1 MEDGSHKTEIPAAS
15 GSDCP
20 VLSCLVSGA
29 DAGAS
34 WFSQNH
40 QRQRNPQ
47 LEELARTLAR
57 QVTLNVAPL
66 MRTDSPDEKRIQAIL
81 DQLTDESRI
90 LDAGV
95 YDEQGDLIARSGESV
110 DVRDRLALD
119 GKKAGGYFNQQ
130 IVEPIAGKNGPLGY
144 LRLTLD
150 THTLATEA
158 QQVDNTT
165 NILRL
170 MLLLSLAIGVVLT
183 RTLLQGKRTR
193 WQQSPFLLTASK
205 PVPEEEESEK
215 KSDPLLQERKS
226 LCPHYACS
234 SLTLTTRGLTWRWR
248 SVFFARCPP
257 RSAFCFSGAMPT
269 R

>member
-1 MEDGSHKTEIPAAS
+1 MARAKLKFRLHRAVI
-15 GSDCP
+15 
-20 VLSCLVSGA
+20 VLICLARLVA
-29 DAGAS
+29 LMLGAS

-47 LEELARTLAR
+47 FEELARTLAH
-57 QVTLNVAPL
+57 QVTLNVAPS
-66 MRTDSPDEKRIQAIL
+66 MRTETPDDKRIAQVL
-81 DQLTDESRI
+81 RQLTENSRI

-95 YDEQGDLIARSGESV
+95 YDEQGDLIARAGEHV

-130 IVEPIAGKNGPLGY
+130 IVEPIQGKNGPLGY

-150 THTLATEA
+150 THTLPTEA
-158 QQVDNTT
+158 KQVDNTT

-170 MLLLSLAIGVVLT
+170 MLLLSLAIGVVLA

-205 PVPEEEESEK
+205 SVPEEEESEK
-215 KSDPLLQERKS
+215 KE
-226 LCPHYACS
+226 
-234 SLTLTTRGLTWRWR
+234 
-248 SVFFARCPP
+248 
-257 RSAFCFSGAMPT
+257 
-269 R
+269 

>member
-1 MEDGSHKTEIPAAS
+1 MARAKLKFRLYRAVI
-15 GSDCP
+15 
-20 VLSCLVSGA
+20 VLICLALLVA
-29 DAGAS
+29 LMQGAS

-47 LEELARTLAR
+47 FEELARTLAR
-57 QVTLNVAPL
+57 QVTLNVAPS
-66 MRTDSPDEKRIQAIL
+66 MRTETPDDKRIAL
-81 DQLTDESRI
+81 VLRQLTENSRI

-95 YDEQGDLIARSGESV
+95 YDEQGDLIARAGEHV

-130 IVEPIAGKNGPLGY
+130 IVEPIQGKNGPLGY

-150 THTLATEA
+150 THTLPTEA
-158 QQVDNTT
+158 KQVDNTT

-170 MLLLSLAIGVVLT
+170 MLLLSLAIGVVLA

-205 PVPEEEESEK
+205 SVPEEEESEK
-215 KSDPLLQERKS
+215 KE
-226 LCPHYACS
+226 
-234 SLTLTTRGLTWRWR
+234 
-248 SVFFARCPP
+248 
-257 RSAFCFSGAMPT
+257 
-269 R
+269 

>member
-1 MEDGSHKTEIPAAS
+1 MLADIEAGKVGTVIVKDMSRLGRNYLQVGMYTEMVFPQKGVRFIAINDGVDSAQ
-15 GSDCP
+15 GDN
-20 VLSCLVSGA
+20 
-29 DAGAS
+29 D
-34 WFSQNH
+34 F
-40 QRQRNPQ
+40 
-47 LEELARTLAR
+47 
-57 QVTLNVAPL
+57 APL
-66 MRTDSPDEKRIQAIL
+66 RNIFNEWLVRDTSKKIKAVKRSKGMSGKPITSKPVYGYLMDE
-81 DQLTDESRI
+81 DENFI
-90 LDAGV
+90 IDEEAAPVVKQIYNLCLAGN
-95 YDEQGDLIARSGESV
+95 GPTKIARMLTEQQIPTPGSGESV
-110 DVRDRLALD
+110 EVRDRLALD

-215 KSDPLLQERKS
+215 KE
-226 LCPHYACS
+226 
-234 SLTLTTRGLTWRWR
+234 
-248 SVFFARCPP
+248 
-257 RSAFCFSGAMPT
+257 
-269 R
+269 

>member
-1 MEDGSHKTEIPAAS
+1 MARAKLKFPLHRAVI
-15 GSDCP
+15 
-20 VLSCLVSGA
+20 VLFCLTLLVA
-29 DAGAS
+29 LMQGAS

-57 QVTLNVAPL
+57 QVTLNIAPL
-66 MRTDSPDEKRIQAIL
+66 MRSETPDENRINAVL
-81 DQLTDESRI
+81 RQLTQESRI

-95 YDEQGDLIARSGESV
+95 YDEQGDLITRAGESV
-110 DVRDRLALD
+110 NVRDRLALD
-119 GKKAGGYFNQQ
+119 GKKAGSYFNQQ
-130 IVEPIAGKNGPLGY
+130 IVEPIQGKNGPLGY

-158 QQVDNTT
+158 KQVDNTT

-205 PVPEEEESEK
+205 PVPEEEEREEK
-215 KSDPLLQERKS
+215 E
-226 LCPHYACS
+226 
-234 SLTLTTRGLTWRWR
+234 
-248 SVFFARCPP
+248 
-257 RSAFCFSGAMPT
+257 
-269 R
+269 

>member
-1 MEDGSHKTEIPAAS
+1 MARAKLKFRLHRAVI
-15 GSDCP
+15 
-20 VLSCLVSGA
+20 VLFCLALLVVLMQ
-29 DAGAS
+29 GAS

-47 LEELARTLAR
+47 FEELARTLAR
-57 QVTLNVAPL
+57 QVTLNVAPA
-66 MRTDSPDEKRIQAIL
+66 MRTETPDDKRISQVL
-81 DQLTDESRI
+81 RQLTENSRI

-95 YDEQGDLIARSGESV
+95 YDEKGDLIARAGEHV

-130 IVEPIAGKNGPLGY
+130 IVEPIQGKNGPLGY

-150 THTLATEA
+150 THTLPTEA
-158 QQVDNTT
+158 KQVDNTT

-170 MLLLSLAIGVVLT
+170 MLLLSLAIGVVLA

-205 PVPEEEESEK
+205 SVPEEEESEK
-215 KSDPLLQERKS
+215 KEK
-226 LCPHYACS
+226 C
-234 SLTLTTRGLTWRWR
+234 
-248 SVFFARCPP
+248 
-257 RSAFCFSGAMPT
+257 
-269 R
+269 

>member
-1 MEDGSHKTEIPAAS
+1 MTNKAILS
-15 GSDCP
+15 P
-20 VLSCLVSGA
+20 VLA
-29 DAGAS
+29 KAS
-34 WFSQNH
+34 KCATGW
-40 QRQRNPQ
+40 
-47 LEELARTLAR
+47 
-57 QVTLNVAPL
+57 
-66 MRTDSPDEKRIQAIL
+66 
-81 DQLTDESRI
+81 
-90 LDAGV
+90 
-95 YDEQGDLIARSGESV
+95 RSTV
-110 DVRDRLALD
+110 
-119 GKKAGGYFNQQ
+119 KKAGGYFNQQ

-215 KSDPLLQERKS
+215 KE
-226 LCPHYACS
+226 
-234 SLTLTTRGLTWRWR
+234 
-248 SVFFARCPP
+248 
-257 RSAFCFSGAMPT
+257 
-269 R
+269 

>member
-1 MEDGSHKTEIPAAS
+1 MARAKLKFRLHRAVI
-15 GSDCP
+15 
-20 VLSCLVSGA
+20 VLFCLALLVA
-29 DAGAS
+29 LMQGAS
-34 WFSQNH
+34 WFSQSH
-40 QRQRNPQ
+40 QQQRNPQ

-57 QVTLNVAPL
+57 QVTLNIAPL
-66 MRTDSPDEKRIQAIL
+66 MRTETPDEKRIKAVL
-81 DQLTDESRI
+81 TQLTESSRI

-95 YDEQGDLIARSGESV
+95 YDEQGDLITRTGESV

-130 IVEPIAGKNGPLGY
+130 IVEPIQGRNGPLGY

-158 QQVDNTT
+158 KQVDNTT

-193 WQQSPFLLTASK
+193 WQQSPFLLTANK
-205 PVPEEEESEK
+205 PVQEAGNQK
-215 KSDPLLQERKS
+215 KE
-226 LCPHYACS
+226 
-234 SLTLTTRGLTWRWR
+234 
-248 SVFFARCPP
+248 
-257 RSAFCFSGAMPT
+257 
-269 R
+269 

>member
-1 MEDGSHKTEIPAAS
+1 MARAKLKFRLHRAVI
-15 GSDCP
+15 
-20 VLSCLVSGA
+20 VLICLALLVA
-29 DAGAS
+29 LMQGAS

-47 LEELARTLAR
+47 FEELARTLAR
-57 QVTLNVAPL
+57 QVTLNIAPA
-66 MRTDSPDEKRIQAIL
+66 MRTETPDEKRIGQIL
-81 DQLTDESRI
+81 RQLTENSRI

-95 YDEQGDLIARSGESV
+95 YDEKGDLIARAGEHV

-130 IVEPIAGKNGPLGY
+130 IVEPVQGKNGPLGY

-150 THTLATEA
+150 THTLPTEA
-158 QQVDNTT
+158 KQVDNTT

-170 MLLLSLAIGVVLT
+170 MLLLSLAIGVVLA

-205 PVPEEEESEK
+205 SVPEEDEGDK
-215 KSDPLLQERKS
+215 KE
-226 LCPHYACS
+226 
-234 SLTLTTRGLTWRWR
+234 
-248 SVFFARCPP
+248 
-257 RSAFCFSGAMPT
+257 
-269 R
+269 

>member
-1 MEDGSHKTEIPAAS
+1 MI
-15 GSDCP
+15 
-20 VLSCLVSGA
+20 VLICLALLVA
-29 DAGAS
+29 LMQGAS

-47 LEELARTLAR
+47 FEELARTLAR

-66 MRTDSPDEKRIQAIL
+66 MRNETPDDKRIGQVL
-81 DQLTDESRI
+81 RQLTENSRI

-95 YDEQGDLIARSGESV
+95 YDEKGDLIARAGEHV

-130 IVEPIAGKNGPLGY
+130 IVEPVQGKNGPLGY

-150 THTLATEA
+150 THTLPTEA
-158 QQVDNTT
+158 KQVDNTT

-170 MLLLSLAIGVVLT
+170 MLLLSLAIGVVLA

-193 WQQSPFLLTASK
+193 WQQSPFLLTASRS
-205 PVPEEEESEK
+205 VPEDEESEK
-215 KSDPLLQERKS
+215 KE
-226 LCPHYACS
+226 
-234 SLTLTTRGLTWRWR
+234 
-248 SVFFARCPP
+248 
-257 RSAFCFSGAMPT
+257 
-269 R
+269 

>member
-1 MEDGSHKTEIPAAS
+1 MARAKLKFRLHRAVI
-15 GSDCP
+15 
-20 VLSCLVSGA
+20 VLICLALLVA
-29 DAGAS
+29 LMQGAS

-47 LEELARTLAR
+47 FEELARTLAR

-66 MRTDSPDEKRIQAIL
+66 MRNETPDDKRIGKVL
-81 DQLTDESRI
+81 RQLTENSRI

-95 YDEQGDLIARSGESV
+95 YDEKGDLIARAGEHV

-130 IVEPIAGKNGPLGY
+130 IVEPVQGKNGPLGY

-150 THTLATEA
+150 THTLPTEA
-158 QQVDNTT
+158 KQVDNTT

-170 MLLLSLAIGVVLT
+170 MLLLSLAIGVVLA

-205 PVPEEEESEK
+205 SVPEDEESEK
-215 KSDPLLQERKS
+215 KE
-226 LCPHYACS
+226 
-234 SLTLTTRGLTWRWR
+234 
-248 SVFFARCPP
+248 
-257 RSAFCFSGAMPT
+257 
-269 R
+269 

>member
-1 MEDGSHKTEIPAAS
+1 MARAKLKFRLYRAVV
-15 GSDCP
+15 
-20 VLSCLVSGA
+20 VLSCLALLVA
-29 DAGAS
+29 LMQGAS

-47 LEELARTLAR
+47 LEELAHTLAR
-57 QVTLNVAPL
+57 QVSLNVAPL
-66 MRTDSPDEKRIQAIL
+66 MRTETPDEKRIGQVL
-81 DQLTDESRI
+81 RLLTDESRI
-90 LDAGV
+90 LDASV
-95 YDEQGDLIARSGESV
+95 YDNEGALIARAGEHV
-110 DVRDRLALD
+110 EVRDRLALD

-130 IVEPIAGKNGPLGY
+130 LVEPIQGKNGPLGY

-158 QQVDNTT
+158 KQVDNTT

-205 PVPEEEESEK
+205 SVPEEEESEK
-215 KSDPLLQERKS
+215 KE
-226 LCPHYACS
+226 
-234 SLTLTTRGLTWRWR
+234 
-248 SVFFARCPP
+248 
-257 RSAFCFSGAMPT
+257 
-269 R
+269 